1 MAKIEITSLSG
12 PDIDALA
19 LTPQEI
25 LDAVLAQRS
34 GVNNDANIAELRNMV
49 KSEIKACLDGKLPP
63 PRSASP
69 LPKVGSDVTLT
80 KVPGP
85 LSEVKQS
92 NEVEI
97 KKTESIGLPKVE
109 MKFGGFEDKPRSEG
123 SESLTFGK
131 SKTMAAPRATEEI
144 WF

>member
-1 MAKIEITSLSG
+1 
-12 PDIDALA
+12 
-19 LTPQEI
+19 
-25 LDAVLAQRS
+25 
-34 GVNNDANIAELRNMV
+34 MV
-49 KSEIKACLDGKLPP
+49 KSEIKACHNGKLPN

-97 KKTESIGLPKVE
+97 KKTENPIGLPKVE
-109 MKFGGFEDKPRSEG
+109 MKFGGLEDKPRSVG
-123 SESLTFGK
+123 SESLLTFGK
-131 SKTMAAPRATEEI
+131 TGKTMAAPRAIDDYEDRFKKIMTSDKSVPE
-144 WF
+144 